1 MSGASCLS
9 AAVIVLAPTRQE
21 LTAHARRDYATK
33 VFGFATFG
41 RIYGTVIC
49 VSGLGQLI
57 QPALDA
63 LTHGALHENPIPLN
77 VAFAVSGSVIVSAL
91 TLFVYV
97 KTRENEAAAKE
108 EQVDVDMRQEEAEE
122 EEERRGL
129 LANGGEY
136 REYGGV

>member
-1 MSGASCLS
+1 MC
-9 AAVIVLAPTRQE
+9 P
-21 LTAHARRDYATK
+21 RDYATK

-49 VSGLGQLI
+49 ASGLGQFI

-63 LTHGALHENPIPLN
+63 LTHGPLHENPVSLN
-77 VAFAVSGSVIVSAL
+77 LAFAVLGSVVAAAL

-97 KTRENEAAAKE
+97 KTRANETGS
-108 EQVDVDMRQEEAEE
+108 

-129 LANGGEY
+129 LSEVQRTGGE
-136 REYGGV
+136 GNHLGA

>member
-1 MSGASCLS
+1 MLYRKSILYYTYISRPQLFEREFFVHS
-9 AAVIVLAPTRQE
+9 LTIVCSFS
-21 LTAHARRDYATK
+21 RDYATK

-49 VSGLGQLI
+49 VSGLGQFI

-63 LTHGALHENPIPLN
+63 LTHGPLHENPIPLN
-77 VAFAVSGSVIVSAL
+77 IAFAVSGTTVAAAL

-97 KTRENEAAAKE
+97 KTRANSNESGT
-108 EQVDVDMRQEEAEE
+108 

-129 LANGGEY
+129 LRDGG
-136 REYGGV
+136 RRGGNRRRSYVDG